1 MTSPVL
7 RRFESPARLLCDTQ
21 LLTTLLLATNGNVLW
36 AGQVVQQWVCEDEFR
51 CNWTAGQ
58 QQQQQQQQQQ
68 HMISIHEVARKGM
81 SAAQLGK
88 RARRALRRVSCAS
101 AGEAVAGLRERV
113 RPGTLPSPLP
123 GACAQQ

>member
-1 MTSPVL
+1 
-7 RRFESPARLLCDTQ
+7 
-21 LLTTLLLATNGNVLW
+21 
-36 AGQVVQQWVCEDEFR
+36 
-51 CNWTAGQ
+51 
-58 QQQQQQQQQQ
+58 
-68 HMISIHEVARKGM
+68 MISVHEVARKGM

-113 RPGTLPSPLP
+113 RPGTHSTESPPLP